1 MDDIVSYQFAQVRQ
15 RRDER
20 QEIQYELILRQQPK
34 QSRMCGIG
42 EKADRRPIDPPPII
56 QLKVYDASLPQS
68 EKSSFLQNP
77 YFFMYASLVA
87 PDTDEELHLLRD
99 GKTRSTTGSVVSS
112 LYHLKD
118 IDNSDAGFFVFP
130 DLSVRME
137 GTYRLKLSLFEIIGR
152 EVYHCKSIFSDIFI
166 VYSAKRFPGM
176 EESTFLSRSFA
187 DQGLKIRIRKEI
199 RIRRRLAKRDRKE
212 LELIDQSMGNRLKRP
227 RGDGK
232 REDNESGESSD
243 VDMHERTPTAD
254 DSRSKLS
261 SEPAPSSS
269 YDKRKEHNSRS
280 PSSPRRV
287 PYDHIPPHMAHYD
300 PNATIYGPA
309 GYPPPRPHPWHDR
322 PEYLADP
329 HYPPPYY
336 DPYDRRYGY
345 HPYYYPHPPP
355 PLPDSADH
363 HRYPYPP
370 PAYGRPPM
378 YPGQPTPGYY
388 DTPPRVPHPASESP
402 GAVRPP
408 PPYGYDPSSPY
419 PQRGG
424 PWSHYGE
431 RSQSRDPGLE
441 SSSSPYRGSG
451 PVTPPPPPRGHGHPM
466 YYPPP
471 HDYYAPPYGHPMG
484 PPPPKQDYSTPVDPS
499 LTGDPSNPQNKIPI
513 QDLLSTEQQQ
523 QQSQSSQ
530 PNQSNTEQSAV
541 TPPRMYGGPPS
552 AFAHIYHR
560 PHEYMRHDMYRPPYE
575 MGYPP
580 PHEMPPYGS
589 GSSPINKSQLSSQ
602 PPPQDGQSRNVEY
615 NAYDPARRSAYTEPP
630 GNSSVSSNPGSAS
643 TSQASSYSGMPVI
656 TTASRTLPPPLLHMA
671 SSSGGN
677 SIPPYHPAT
686 STSSLHNTSTSSSQ
700 QLKSPPRTQTSQSS
714 FDHSQSYSQNRGSY
728 GSDHGNGGN
737 SSKNNGVSSNLSSG
751 NNEKITSP
759 RYPPRRQGDVE
770 GERKN
775 ESVGGEDER
784 YFIKYALNYRE

>member
-68 EKSSFLQNP
+68 EKRYIAFSSFLQNP

-212 LELIDQSMGNRLKRP
+212 LELIDQSVGNRSKRP
-227 RGDGK
+227 RSDGK
-232 REDNESGESSD
+232 RDDNESGDSSD
-243 VDMHERTPTAD
+243 VDMHERAPPVD

-261 SEPAPSSS
+261 TEPAPSGS
-269 YDKRKEHNSRS
+269 YDKRKEHESRS
-280 PSSPRRV
+280 SSSPRRV

-300 PNATIYGPA
+300 PNAPIYGPA
-309 GYPPPRPHPWHDR
+309 GYPPHRPHPWHDR
-322 PEYLADP
+322 PDYLADP
-329 HYPPPYY
+329 HYPPYY

-345 HPYYYPHPPP
+345 HPYYYPPPP
-355 PLPDSADH
+355 HPLPDSADH

-370 PAYGRPPM
+370 PPAYGRPPI

-388 DTPPRVPHPASESP
+388 DTPPRVPHPANESP
-402 GAVRPP
+402 GAVRP

-419 PQRGG
+419 PPQRGG
-424 PWSHYGE
+424 PWPHYGE

-441 SSSSPYRGSG
+441 SSPSPYRGSG
-451 PVTPPPPPRGHGHPM
+451 HVTPPPPPRGHPM

-471 HDYYAPPYGHPMG
+471 HDYYAPYGHPIG
-484 PPPPKQDYSTPVDPS
+484 HPPPKQDYSTPVDPS
-499 LTGDPSNPQNKIPI
+499 LTGDPQNKIPI

-523 QQSQSSQ
+523 SSQSSQ
-530 PNQSNTEQSAV
+530 SNQSNTEQSSV
-541 TPPRMYGGPPS
+541 TPSRMYGGPPS
-552 AFAHIYHR
+552 AFAHIYHHPAR
-560 PHEYMRHDMYRPPYE
+560 PHDYMRHDIYGRPPYD

-580 PHEMPPYGS
+580 PHEISPYQNSGS
-589 GSSPINKSQLSSQ
+589 SSSPINKSQSSSQ
-602 PPPQDGQSRNVEY
+602 PPPPDTGRPATSASSTSESVRQENRNVEY
-615 NAYDPARRSAYTEPP
+615 NAYDPARRSAYSEST
-630 GNSSVSSNPGSAS
+630 GNSNASSAPA
-643 TSQASSYSGMPVI
+643 SQASSYS
-656 TTASRTLPPPLLHMA
+656 A
-671 SSSGGN
+671 
-677 SIPPYHPAT
+677 
-686 STSSLHNTSTSSSQ
+686 TSTSSSQ

-737 SSKNNGVSSNLSSG
+737 SSKNNGVSSNVGSS

-770 GERKN
+770 DFGYHKKHN
-775 ESVGGEDER
+775 ELHPQSN
-784 YFIKYALNYRE
+784 FYATISSQ

>member
-187 DQGLKIRIRKEI
+187 DQGLKIRIR
-199 RIRRRLAKRDRKE
+199 RLAKRDRKE
-212 LELIDQSMGNRLKRP
+212 LELIDQSMGNRLKRQ

-269 YDKRKEHNSRS
+269 YDKRKDHNSRS

-388 DTPPRVPHPASESP
+388 DTSPRVPHPASESP

-419 PQRGG
+419 PPQRGG

-523 QQSQSSQ
+523 QQSSQSSQ
-530 PNQSNTEQSAV
+530 PSQSNTEQNAV

-560 PHEYMRHDMYRPPYE
+560 PHEYMRHDMYRPPYD

-589 GSSPINKSQLSSQ
+589 SSSPINKSQLSSQ
-602 PPPQDGQSRNVEY
+602 PPPQDGRIPVTSSSSTTESVRQESRNVEY

-643 TSQASSYSGMPVI
+643 TSQASSYSDFG
-656 TTASRTLPPPLLHMA
+656 
-671 SSSGGN
+671 
-677 SIPPYHPAT
+677 YHKKHNGLQPQSNFYAT
-686 STSSLHNTSTSSSQ
+686 VFSQ
-700 QLKSPPRTQTSQSS
+700 
-714 FDHSQSYSQNRGSY
+714 
-728 GSDHGNGGN
+728 
-737 SSKNNGVSSNLSSG
+737 
-751 NNEKITSP
+751 
-759 RYPPRRQGDVE
+759 
-770 GERKN
+770 
-775 ESVGGEDER
+775 
-784 YFIKYALNYRE
+784 